1 MAADGV
7 VISVTD
13 VTLRDDVSAALDGDG
28 TDALDAVG
36 DLAPELVGTAL
47 GHFADTSTL
56 ADADALAPIVTAASP
71 VPFDPLLDG
80 VGAGVHLATPADQDP
95 DGFDRV
101 DGDDESVDDDPGAF
115 DELDDVAGTHAE
127 TETETEAEAEAD
139 GDADIDDAGDGFVP
153 DEAGP
158 ADVREFEADAFGT
171 GDTAIDPTVE
181 PDDGFEEASPI
192 VEPFVGEVDPFDSIG
207 VDAIDEPADDFA
219 PIDVVELDVDP
230 ADGDF
235 DIID

>member
-13 VTLRDDVSAALDGDG
+13 VTLRDDVRAALDGDG
-28 TDALDAVG
+28 TDPLDAVG

-56 ADADALAPIVTAASP
+56 ADAEALAPIVTAASP

-80 VGAGVHLATPADQDP
+80 VGAGVHLAPPLDQDP

-101 DGDDESVDDDPGAF
+101 DEDDESVDDDPGVF
-115 DELDDVAGTHAE
+115 DELEDVAGADAG
-127 TETETEAEAEAD
+127 TETEAD
-139 GDADIDDAGDGFVP
+139 GDADIDGTGDGFVP

-158 ADVREFEADAFGT
+158 ADVRDFQADAFGT
-171 GDTAIDPTVE
+171 GDSAIDPTAE
-181 PDDGFEEASPI
+181 PDGSEEASPI
-192 VEPFVGEVDPFDSIG
+192 VEPFLGEVDPFDSIG
-207 VDAIDEPADDFA
+207 ADANDAPADDFA